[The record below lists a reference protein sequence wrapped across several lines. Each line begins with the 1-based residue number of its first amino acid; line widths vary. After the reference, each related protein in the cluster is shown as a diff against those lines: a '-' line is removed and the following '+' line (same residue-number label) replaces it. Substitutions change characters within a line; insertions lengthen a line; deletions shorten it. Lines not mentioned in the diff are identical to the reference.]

1 MRTKTRRWAWAVS
14 SLAVLLVARSA
25 SAEEMSFTAAGLA
38 YSEARQGSLL
48 ASDYDFGVSSS
59 STHSVTA
66 SGSAPSYAT
75 PSTTSAEWTLSPT
88 QVDVTID
95 HLTSQLYGS
104 SCKSYGYVYFTVD
117 APCSYTLSGEYAFAS
132 TNGLAANAEA
142 TLYVFLSGGGQTL
155 CMSYQYSLPTPGGTF
170 TLGGASGASNQ
181 FTGSLTGN
189 LSPGTTYLLFYQ
201 ANVGTYPAFPNLQ
214 ALSGEGN
221 VSLAI
226 GPPLEDPPEPP
237 GGEAVD
243 TDGDGLTDED
253 EGALGSDPLSADT
266 DDDGLSDGAEVE
278 MAAGTGCP
286 DLLVADSDGDSLLD
300 GAEVDLGTSPCD
312 ADTDDDGASDDLDP
326 DPLEPGAPASELAA
340 WAEAIADDL
349 AATDPSAVAA
359 PNAKSATGRL
369 GSLVTRIEAAARAIE
384 EGDFDTARELLASV
398 RLRLDGLDDPD
409 DWLLDSPARA
419 ALLHEIEA
427 LEGLLA

>member
-1 MRTKTRRWAWAVS
+1 VRTNTRRWAWAVS
-14 SLAVLLVARSA
+14 LLSVLLVAKSA
-25 SAEEMSFTAAGLA
+25 SAEEMGFTTAGLA

-48 ASDYDFGVSSS
+48 AYDYDFGVSSS

-66 SGSAPSYAT
+66 SGSGPSYAT
-75 PSTTSAEWTLSPT
+75 PSTTSAEWTLSAS

-132 TNGLAANAEA
+132 TNGFAASAEA
-142 TLYVFLSGGGQTL
+142 TLYVFLAGGGQTL

-189 LSPGTTYLLFYQ
+189 LSPGTTYVLFYQ

-214 ALSGEGN
+214 ALSGEGT

-226 GPPLEDPPEPP
+226 GAPLEDPPAPP
-237 GGEAVD
+237 DGAVD
-243 TDGDGLTDED
+243 TDGDGLSDED

-278 MAAGTGCP
+278 MSAGAGCP
-286 DLLVADSDGDSLLD
+286 DLLVADSDGDSLPD

-326 DPLEPGAPASELAA
+326 DPLEPGAPTAELAA

-349 AATDPSAVAA
+349 AATELSSVAA
-359 PNAKSATGRL
+359 PNTKSAAGRL
-369 GSLVTRIEAAARAIE
+369 GALVTRVESAARAIE
-384 EGDFDTARELLASV
+384 DGDLDAARDLLASV

-419 ALLHEIEA
+419 ALLREIEA